1 MSSENKDQPIT
12 REDILEQANKLATP
26 IDFDQL
32 IAEGVLEK
40 KGAWYKILDMKKLP
54 EHARSQINE
63 LTTDGKVKFTKSTKI
78 AQKLVDKL
86 SK

>member
-40 KGAWYKILDMKKLP
+40 KGAWYKNDERRKNSQNTPDL
-54 EHARSQINE
+54 QINE
-63 LTTDGKVKFTKSTKI
+63 LTDGEVKFTKSTKI

-86 SK
+86 

>member
-1 MSSENKDQPIT
+1 MSDDKSTPIMT
-12 REDILEQANKLATP
+12 KQEALELAKQLATP

-32 IAEGVLEK
+32 IKDGIIEK
-40 KGAWYKILDMKKLP
+40 KGAWYQVLDMERLPKHAKK
-54 EHARSQINE
+54 QITE
-63 LTTDGKVKFTKSTKI
+63 FTQDGKVKFSLATKS